1 MRTYQRA
8 LPYLIAVV
16 ATAIALLLSLW
27 LESILHQGIGA
38 VFYIAIIISTWYG
51 GLRPG
56 IVTIVLSTLAINY
69 FLIPPKNQLWLT
81 QIPDILR
88 LGLFLS
94 VALTINLITS
104 NLLNSK
110 RKIQQLTEKL
120 IQENAEQLRMALSAA
135 KMGIW
140 DWNLVT
146 GHIKWSPEHEQLF
159 GLTAGSFDGRYETF
173 DTCLHPDDREIL
185 NQAVQQALLTHSIYQ
200 CEFRVIWAD
209 GSIHWIEGR
218 GQAFYST
225 EGQPVRMTGTVMA
238 IDERKQ
244 AQGLL
249 QQQVEQQRLVM
260 EMTQHIRRSLNLQD
274 ILQTTVDEVR
284 RFLGC
289 DRVTIFQFSPTWGG
303 TIIVESVAPEW
314 MPILPLQIYDPC
326 IGEEYV
332 EPFKQGL
339 VTAKADIYTAGISP
353 CHVDFLASLQV
364 RANLVV
370 PIFQGNELWGLL
382 AAHHCAAPREWQSSE
397 IDLLRQLGAQ
407 VSIVIQQAALFAQ
420 LQTEL
425 TERKQ
430 AEAALQQQEITLR
443 LFAQYAPAS
452 IAMFD
457 KNMHYVMVS
466 QRWVDD
472 YQLNSA
478 GSIIGRSHY
487 EIFPELPERW
497 RQIHQRCLA
506 GAVDKCEEDSF
517 IRPNGMQQWIRW
529 EIHPWHT
536 ATGEIG
542 GIIIFSEDITQ
553 RKQAEQSLAK
563 ELVRIQTLFNTSFDG
578 IVILGEQGNVLDA
591 NPRFAQMLGYTPE
604 EITRLSIY
612 DWDAE
617 FTTEELQQLMCDY
630 IHFKSGVLE
639 TRHRRKDG
647 SIYDVE
653 ISSSVVEWEGEI
665 LRFCVCR
672 DISDRKQAQ
681 IALQQLNN
689 ELEQRVVERTAQL
702 TEVNDRLIATLM
714 EQHQASQQL
723 AEQAQLLDLAHDTII
738 TTELNGVIC
747 FWNKGAE
754 SMYGWNTAA
763 ALGQNTHTLLKTQFP
778 KPLPEIEAELLEKG
792 YWEGELIHFCRDAQP
807 VTVAS
812 RWVLQTDNTGKPM
825 KILEINNDITER
837 KQAENA
843 LRQSEEKFRQLAENI
858 HAVFWITDHQSQ
870 RILYV
875 SKAYETIWKRSCE
888 SLYQNYSDW
897 LDAIHPDERQNV
909 EIAYSEQVKTGKYD
923 IKYRIIRPDGSM
935 RWIRD
940 RAFPIK
946 NELGEMVRIA
956 GIAEDITEL
965 QQIEQMK
972 SEFIGIVSHEL
983 RTPLTAI
990 RAALGLLNSGIYDQ
1004 KPEKF
1009 QRMIEIALIDS
1020 DRLVRLVNDILDLER
1035 LESGRAVLEKTTCN
1049 VADLIQQAVEGV
1061 QAIANQ
1067 QHITFNINPTDAQV
1081 WAAADAIIQT
1091 LTNLLSNA
1099 IKFSPAHS
1107 TITLSVKSQ
1116 QDCVLFQI
1124 SDQGRGIP
1132 ADKLELIFGRFQQVD
1147 ASDSRSKG
1155 GTGLGLAICRSII
1168 DQHGGKIWA
1177 KSKLGEGSTFF
1188 FTLPLRNR
1196 E

>member
-578 IVILGEQGNVLDA
+578 IVILDEQGNVLDA

-604 EITRLSIY
+604 EITRLNIY

-617 FTTEELQQLMCDY
+617 FTTEELQQLMSDY